1 MNPNKQS
8 ACHVM
13 SKYAITRA
21 GGSAGATC
29 MWRAREG
36 GASPL
41 HIGPRLRRSVHAAQ
55 AAGQVCQNGLQAHR
69 RSLRAGAGAQTK
81 SRNAAVS
88 RNLGLG
94 FPTLAP

>member
-21 GGSAGATC
+21 GGLAGAKC
-29 MWRAREG
+29 MWRVAAAHRST
-36 GASPL
+36 AP
-41 HIGPRLRRSVHAAQ
+41 PSVHQAQ

-69 RSLRAGAGAQTK
+69 RSLRVGAGAQTK

-88 RNLGLG
+88 RNRGLG
-94 FPTLAP
+94 FPTLPP